1 MTKDKFYKL
10 QFALMEYIKKY
21 GKYYSKENI
30 TYIKNNFIYEYD
42 LEEDHNC
49 LLLEAYEECGLSSG
63 LYRDYFGAFIKHIKE
78 DCDIKGDLL
87 EVGCGPM
94 PSLAKSLRKEQE
106 NGSIT
111 VMDPIIKIK
120 DYGSLKIIN
129 KKFTDKTDVSKYSL
143 VYGFAPCGATKTMIT
158 NSCKNDVDLYIQLC
172 GCTENGSHN
181 DYDEYIYILNE
192 LLYKSVVDTGRSY
205 AIFQNDD
212 LPYPTIKTFR

>member
-10 QFALMEYIKKY
+10 QFALIEYIKKY
-21 GKYYSKENI
+21 GEYYSKENI
-30 TYIKNNFIYEYD
+30 TYIKNNFISDYD

-111 VMDPIIKIK
+111 VIDPLVKIS
-120 DYGSLKIIN
+120 DYGDLNIITGDFDEN
-129 KKFTDKTDVSKYSL
+129 MDVKKYSL
-143 VYGFAPCGATKTMIT
+143 MYSCLPCAVTEAMLK
-158 NSCKNDVDLYIQLC
+158 SSFKNDIDAYILLC
-172 GCTENGSHN
+172 GCLRGLYFNFYH
-181 DYDEYIYILNE
+181 YLDEIDA
-192 LLYKSVVDTGRSY
+192 LLYRLSLESDRSY
-205 AIFQNDD
+205 KFINYSDM
-212 LPYPTIKTFR
+212 PYTIVKTYK

>member
-1 MTKDKFYKL
+1 MTSEKYFELRFML
-10 QFALMEYIKKY
+10 QEYVKKY
-21 GKYYSKENI
+21 GKYYKPDDLLDI
-30 TYIKNNFIYEYD
+30 MQRFIPAYD
-42 LEEDHNC
+42 GTAKINA
-49 LLLEAYEECGLSSG
+49 LLLEAYEECGILEKIKPNP
-63 LYRDYFGAFIKHIKE
+63 YEAFRKHIKE
-78 DCDIKGDLL
+78 DYDINGELL
-87 EVGCGPM
+87 EVGCGPI
-94 PSLAKSLRKEQE
+94 PSLAKSIKKEQKH
-106 NGSIT
+106 GSIT

-192 LLYKSVVDTGRSY
+192 LLYKSVVNTGRSY